1 MDSKYFDVD
10 GFFGDYLLNMEKL
23 KLLKYKLNSIPESS
37 GMDYETPKVTGGM
50 PVSSVETKAARREK
64 IRAEIDKINAY
75 FDQCE
80 RLINGLSEEEEYIAY
95 EYFMKGKK
103 TRYDVEKMAKKLNC
117 STSTMY
123 RKIKSTRQNI
133 KQNALRDGGA

>member
-10 GFFGDYLLNMEKL
+10 GFFGDYSLNMEKL

-64 IRAEIDKINAY
+64 IRAEIDKI
-75 FDQCE
+75 
-80 RLINGLSEEEEYIAY
+80 
-95 EYFMKGKK
+95 
-103 TRYDVEKMAKKLNC
+103 
-117 STSTMY
+117 
-123 RKIKSTRQNI
+123 
-133 KQNALRDGGA
+133 GA